1 MGVKNCIDNISG
13 IPADVTFR
21 DLRVHYRTGRAVR
34 LSGTGR
40 DKEYTYRVG
49 VQTDLGDI
57 ELPIWQEAMQRLIH
71 ASGEDALQQALL
83 AYVKDHICLWHTQA
97 ERLQESRELHACRT
111 FEDPRWTDYDL
122 FYQGYFQKVKSNEG
136 GSELE

>member
-21 DLRVHYRTGRAVR
+21 DLRVHYRTGRAIR
-34 LSGTGR
+34 LTGTGR

-57 ELPIWQEAMQRLIH
+57 ELSVWQEAMQRLIH
-71 ASGEDALQQALL
+71 ASGDI
-83 AYVKDHICLWHTQA
+83 YWWHTRA
-97 ERLQESRELHACRT
+97 ERLQESLELHSYRI

>member
-34 LSGTGR
+34 LTGTGR

-57 ELPIWQEAMQRLIH
+57 ELSCMAGSDATADPCQR
-71 ASGEDALQQALL
+71 
-83 AYVKDHICLWHTQA
+83 
-97 ERLQESRELHACRT
+97 
-111 FEDPRWTDYDL
+111 
-122 FYQGYFQKVKSNEG
+122 
-136 GSELE
+136 

>member
-21 DLRVHYRTGRAVR
+21 DLRVHYRIGRAIR
-34 LSGTGR
+34 LTGTGR

-57 ELPIWQEAMQRLIH
+57 ELSVWQEAMQRLIH
-71 ASGEDALQQALL
+71 ASGEYELPNGG
-83 AYVKDHICLWHTQA
+83 VKPLDSSMGI
-97 ERLQESRELHACRT
+97 
-111 FEDPRWTDYDL
+111 
-122 FYQGYFQKVKSNEG
+122 
-136 GSELE
+136 

>member
-1 MGVKNCIDNISG
+1 MGVKNCVDSISD
-13 IPADVTFR
+13 IPADVTFC

-71 ASGEDALQQALL
+71 ASGEDELQQALL
-83 AYVKDHICLWHTQA
+83 AYVKDHICWWHTQA
-97 ERLQESRELHACRT
+97 ERLQESLELHACRT

>member
-71 ASGEDALQQALL
+71 ASGEDELQQALL
-83 AYVKDHICLWHTQA
+83 AYVKDHRPAVLPSMEHSRAFPAGFSGAHGICPTH
-97 ERLQESRELHACRT
+97 LQ
-111 FEDPRWTDYDL
+111 
-122 FYQGYFQKVKSNEG
+122 
-136 GSELE
+136 

>member
-13 IPADVTFR
+13 IPADVTCR
-21 DLRVHYRTGRAVR
+21 DLRVPYRTGRAVR
-34 LSGTGR
+34 LSGPGR

-71 ASGEDALQQALL
+71 ASGEDELQQALL
-83 AYVKDHICLWHTQA
+83 AYVKDHICWWHTQA
-97 ERLQESRELHACRT
+97 ERLQESLELHACRT

>member
-1 MGVKNCIDNISG
+1 MSVKNCIDNISG
-13 IPADVTFR
+13 ISADVTFR

-57 ELPIWQEAMQRLIH
+57 ELSVWQEAMQRLIH
-71 ASGEDALQQALL
+71 ASSEDELQQALR
-83 AYVKDHICLWHTQA
+83 AYVKDNICWWHTQA
-97 ERLQESRELHACRT
+97 ERLQESLELHACRT

>member
-1 MGVKNCIDNISG
+1 M
-13 IPADVTFR
+13 TFR

-71 ASGEDALQQALL
+71 ASGEDELQQALL
-83 AYVKDHICLWHTQA
+83 AYVKDHICWWHTQA
-97 ERLQESRELHACRT
+97 ELLQESLELHACRT
-111 FEDPRWTDYDL
+111 FEGPRWTDYDL

>member
-34 LSGTGR
+34 LTGTGR
-40 DKEYTYRVG
+40 DREYTYRVG

-57 ELPIWQEAMQRLIH
+57 ELSVWQEAMQRLIH
-71 ASGEDALQQALL
+71 ASGEDELQQALR
-83 AYVKDHICLWHTQA
+83 AYVKDHICWWHTRA
-97 ERLQESRELHACRT
+97 ERLQESLELHSYRI
-111 FEDPRWTDYDL
+111 FEDPRWADYDL
-122 FYQGYFQKVKSNEG
+122 FYQGYWQKVKTNEG